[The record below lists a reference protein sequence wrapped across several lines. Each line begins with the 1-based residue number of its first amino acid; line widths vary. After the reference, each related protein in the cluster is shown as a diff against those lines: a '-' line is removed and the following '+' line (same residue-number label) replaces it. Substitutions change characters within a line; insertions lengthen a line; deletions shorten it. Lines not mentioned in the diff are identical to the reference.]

1 MPIFNVRIAVVVLA
15 TALSATAFAA
25 PKQGGGHG
33 AGASHGGGGARG
45 GSAQISRA
53 VHGGGGTRH
62 FPTRAAT
69 SRSLARPSTGHSFAR
84 QATRGNRTLSVNH
97 TLNRSVGS
105 RVLSSP
111 RRNATL
117 NATRNTTSRATL
129 KATTRSNVVRNTL
142 NSRSI
147 AGALRNTSALSNPVT
162 RAGITANAARAGL
175 YYGSRGGSGWWQHGT
190 GGYGWV
196 GPVFWPFAYYDVYD
210 YAMWG
215 YGYDSAFWGYGYG
228 DIYAGMF
235 APYGYDDLVG
245 YYPPQYA
252 SANPNDLRAARA
264 SGAPRGPI
272 APLAQM
278 CGQDSHDI
286 AGLPIDQF
294 QQTIQPTSEQR
305 AALDDLANASL
316 KAAQDIKAAC
326 PTDIVLTAPDRL
338 AAMQQRIEAM
348 ISAVAT
354 VQPALD
360 KFYGL
365 LSDEQKTRMTALGSD
380 QRKSRTAETTG
391 SLAQTCGET
400 KARVMAWPTAEID
413 RRVHPTAKQRAGL
426 EALQNASGNA
436 ADMLKSSCAAD
447 NALTPPA
454 RLAAVGKRLNT
465 MLEAIKTVHS
475 ALNDFYASLSD
486 EQKAQFEA
494 IGPTRTSQR
503 S

>member
-1 MPIFNVRIAVVVLA
+1 MSIFNVRMVIIVLA
-15 TALSATAFAA
+15 TALSATAYAA

-33 AGASHGGGGARG
+33 GGASHSGGGPRAGSAQISHAVHGGGGARHVT
-45 GSAQISRA
+45 SRA
-53 VHGGGGTRH
+53 T
-62 FPTRAAT
+62 T
-69 SRSLARPSTGHSFAR
+69 SRSLARPSTSHSFAR
-84 QATRGNRTLSVNH
+84 QGTRGNRTLSVH
-97 TLNRSVGS
+97 QTSNRSVGS
-105 RVLSSP
+105 GRLSSP
-111 RRNATL
+111 RG
-117 NATRNTTSRATL
+117 NATRNTTSNATL
-129 KATTRSNVVRNTL
+129 KATARSNVVRNTL
-142 NSRSI
+142 NSGSVGGTLRNTR
-147 AGALRNTSALSNPVT
+147 ALRNPAT
-162 RAGITANAARAGL
+162 RASITASAATAGL
-175 YYGSRGGSGWWQHGT
+175 NYRSGGGSGWWRHGT

-196 GPVFWPFAYYDVYD
+196 GPVFWPFAYYDVYG

-228 DIYAGMF
+228 DIYAGVF
-235 APYGYDDLVG
+235 APYGYDDLAG

-252 SANPNDLRAARA
+252 SASPNDLRAARA

-286 AGLPIDQF
+286 AGLPIDQI
-294 QQTIQPTSEQR
+294 QQAIQPNSEQR

-365 LSDEQKTRMTALGSD
+365 LSDEQKERMTALGNN
-380 QRKSRTAETTG
+380 QRQSQNTETTG

-400 KARVMAWPTAEID
+400 QARVTEWPTAEID
-413 RRVHPTAKQRAGL
+413 RRVHPNATQRGSL
-426 EALQNASGNA
+426 DVLQNASAKA

-454 RLAAVGKRLNT
+454 RLAAVGKQLNT
-465 MLEAIKTVHS
+465 MLEAVKTVHS
-475 ALNDFYASLSD
+475 ALNDFYASLND

-503 S
+503 